1 MSAAPPS
8 QPLLLA
14 RSERWMPLVAV
25 SLAAIAGACDGL
37 AYLSLDNLF
46 VANQTGNVVL
56 MGISIINGQSF
67 ETILHSV
74 SLLAYIAGLA
84 LTGILVERMVS
95 AGITRILPVI
105 FALQTLLILVAAVVA
120 QQAGTDLADSTAV
133 PLAGG
138 LLAAAMGMQTVALQK
153 VGAWSIKTTFLN
165 GMLSDGTLDIVA
177 RIIGRPRSTLVPDP
191 RPLKIAVLAFLIVFT
206 YLVGAAISAQLFN
219 AHGSQGLFV
228 VAAAT
233 LLLTLLTVRTEQPAL
248 DRRPTP
254 SAPDQP

>member
-1 MSAAPPS
+1 
-8 QPLLLA
+8 
-14 RSERWMPLVAV
+14 MPLVAV

-95 AGITRILPVI
+95 AGVVRILPII

-133 PLAGG
+133 PVAGG
-138 LLAAAMGMQTVALQK
+138 LLAAAMGMQTVAR
-153 VGAWSIKTTFLN
+153 GYWW
-165 GMLSDGTLDIVA
+165 
-177 RIIGRPRSTLVPDP
+177 
-191 RPLKIAVLAFLIVFT
+191 
-206 YLVGAAISAQLFN
+206 
-219 AHGSQGLFV
+219 
-228 VAAAT
+228 
-233 LLLTLLTVRTEQPAL
+233 
-248 DRRPTP
+248 
-254 SAPDQP
+254 